1 MRNGK
6 TRGRKTEEGKRER
19 EGKAV
24 LLATLWE
31 KQVHVHYVHG
41 YSYILD
47 VLLQEANV
55 CLSDICTVRLNSG
68 PETIRGIPFSPKRE
82 CQNKDVNIHVYVKQQ
97 YLMGRESE

>member
-1 MRNGK
+1 M
-6 TRGRKTEEGKRER
+6 
-19 EGKAV
+19 
-24 LLATLWE
+24 
-31 KQVHVHYVHG
+31 HG

-82 CQNKDVNIHVYVKQQ
+82 HQNNVNIQYMYVRDSNI
-97 YLMGRESE
+97 LGGE